1 MYLENVSFSLSIHEK
16 SRIVD
21 EDEHNQLSLL
31 YLLHNNC
38 FMTLLEAI
46 KLRHSVRRYRTEPI
60 SENVLAKLKSE
71 IDTIN
76 KEGDLHIQLVTDE
89 PKAFN
94 GPMAY
99 GKFSGVTSYLVMAGK
114 KSADL
119 DERIGYYGER
129 LVLLVQQLGL
139 NSCWA
144 GVSYRKI
151 NGTYSLEKDEKI
163 GCYIAIGIGENQG
176 VQHKSK
182 SLEALSNLSDFTPTW
197 FKTGVEAAQLA
208 PTAVNQQ
215 KFYIEYLGQ
224 EGNGLPQVRISKGF
238 SLVGYTLMDMGI
250 AKLHFEIGAGKENFE
265 WKV

>member
-1 MYLENVSFSLSIHEK
+1 
-16 SRIVD
+16 
-21 EDEHNQLSLL
+21 
-31 YLLHNNC
+31 
-38 FMTLLEAI
+38 MTLLEAI
-46 KLRHSVRRYRTEPI
+46 KLRHSVRRYRTGPI
-60 SENVLAKLKSE
+60 PDDTLAKLRSE
-71 IDTIN
+71 METIN
-76 KEGDLHIQLVTDE
+76 KIGDLHIQLVMNE
-89 PKAFN
+89 PKAFS

-119 DERIGYYGER
+119 DEKIGYYGER
-129 LVLLVQQLGL
+129 LVLLAQQLGL

-144 GVSYRKI
+144 GVSYRKV

-182 SLEALSNLSDFTPTW
+182 PLETISNLSDLTPTW
-197 FKTGVEAAQLA
+197 FKDGVEAAQLA
-208 PTAVNQQ
+208 PTAINQQ

-224 EGNGLPQVRISKGF
+224 EGNSLPQVRISKGF

-250 AKLHFEIGAGKENFE
+250 AKLHFEIGAGKDNFE
-265 WKV
+265 WKISF